1 MSMQWVPEHGI
12 YAGRWVDF
20 DAPVYA
26 TPYIGDGGEF
36 EDVQDMACPDCGA
49 RCTEDDGY
57 NCPEC
62 GEPLMW

>member
-1 MSMQWVPEHGI
+1 MQWIPAHDI
-12 YAGRWVDF
+12 YPGKWVDPTDF
-20 DAPVYA
+20 SM
-26 TPYIGDGGEF
+26 PYIGDGVEF